1 MSLIISS
8 YGEIIDKYTILLIK
22 KEKIQD
28 KTKLANIQKEL
39 DILLPIVE
47 SIILN
52 DKWSIIDELKLINT
66 ELWEIEDNI
75 RIKEKNNC
83 FDSEFII
90 LARNVYKTN
99 DKRASIKYK
108 INQYTH
114 SPIIEEKSY
123 S

>member
-1 MSLIISS
+1 MALVVTS

-28 KTKLANIQKEL
+28 KTKLINIQKEL

-47 SIILN
+47 SINLC
-52 DKWSIIDELKLINT
+52 DKINIITKLKLINT
-66 ELWEIEDNI
+66 ELWQIEDNI

-83 FDSEFII
+83 FDSEFIM

-99 DKRASIKYK
+99 DKRAAIKYR
-108 INQYTH
+108 INQYTC
-114 SPIIEEKSY
+114 SPLVEEKSY
-123 S
+123 I

>member
-1 MSLIISS
+1 MALVVTS

-28 KTKLANIQKEL
+28 KTKLINIQKEL

-47 SIILN
+47 SINLC
-52 DKWSIIDELKLINT
+52 DKINIITKLKLINT
-66 ELWEIEDNI
+66 ELWQIEDNI

-83 FDSEFII
+83 FDSEFIM

-99 DKRASIKYK
+99 DKRAAIKYS
-108 INQYTH
+108 INQYTC
-114 SPIIEEKSY
+114 SPLVEEKSY
-123 S
+123 I